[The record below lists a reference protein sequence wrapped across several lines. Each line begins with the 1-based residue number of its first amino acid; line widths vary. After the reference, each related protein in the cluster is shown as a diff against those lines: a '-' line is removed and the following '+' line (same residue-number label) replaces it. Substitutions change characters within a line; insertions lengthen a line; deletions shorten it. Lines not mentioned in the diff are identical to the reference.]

1 MKNVV
6 VRTISGVGFVLVILA
21 CLLINRYLFAAF
33 IILMMI
39 SMMHEFYR
47 MTMGDL
53 YRNSRIIAIATG
65 VTLFLL
71 IFFLQCYGLPARFI
85 ACALVPL
92 LVLMIYSL
100 YEKDRE
106 NFGKFPL
113 IYTGLLYIAAPLSLV
128 NLLAFDSDGR
138 FSAVLLLCFFIINWG
153 SDIGAFCFGTA
164 FGQKEG
170 RRKLFPSISPKKSWV
185 GFWGGV
191 FLALVFA
198 VILHFT
204 GIFPFPLH
212 HCLGLAV
219 VIHIGGVY
227 GDLFESQWKRW
238 CSVKDA
244 GNLIPGHGGMLDRFD
259 STIFAVCCA
268 AIYLV
273 VFNLF

>member
-185 GFWGGV
+185 GFWGGL

-204 GIFPFPLH
+204 GIFPFPLY

-219 VIHIGGVY
+219 FIHIGGVY

>member
-71 IFFLQCYGLPARFI
+71 IFFLQCYGLPAKFI
-85 ACALVPL
+85 SCALVPL
-92 LVLMIYSL
+92 LVLMVYSL

-106 NFGKFPL
+106 NFGKFPF

-128 NLLAFDSDGR
+128 NLLAFDSEGN

-185 GFWGGV
+185 GFWGGL

-198 VILHFT
+198 AILHFA
-204 GIFPFPLH
+204 GIFHFPLC

-219 VIHIGGVY
+219 TIHIGGVY

-244 GNLIPGHGGMLDRFD
+244 GNIIPGHGGMLDRFD